1 MIDGEADSL
10 SRDRVRLE
18 TAERIVR
25 IEVMLKQF
33 IDFQNKLELAMNTL
47 QIRTENLQSDQNRR
61 IHDIES
67 KFHGRIAS
75 LELKVAWAI
84 GVGVALYTG
93 FLFFAP
99 AIRQAMFG
107 VGG

>member
-1 MIDGEADSL
+1 MPEDHADRQ
-10 SRDRVRLE
+10 RDVRLE

-33 IDFQNKLELAMNTL
+33 IDFQNKLEVAQSAL
-47 QIRTENLQSDQNRR
+47 QMRTENVLADMGRRQDQMQAAFNTR
-61 IHDIES
+61 IS
-67 KFHGRIAS
+67 S

-99 AIRQAMFG
+99 ALRQAMFG
-107 VGG
+107 AGG